1 NCGTNVPS
9 VYTRI
14 TSYLSWISGIQDGSI
29 TEVYAPSGGSGGG
42 TVTPPT
48 TDNCQ
53 IGGGIECG
61 PGEGGGSF
69 PLWIALFLP
78 LIYVL
83 RRRKHA

>member
-1 NCGTNVPS
+1 
-9 VYTRI
+9 
-14 TSYLSWISGIQDGSI
+14 
-29 TEVYAPSGGSGGG
+29 
-42 TVTPPT
+42 
-48 TDNCQ
+48 
-53 IGGGIECG
+53 CG